1 MNKKLLITF
10 LYFILV
16 ALSMWFIAY
25 FAGFFSTP
33 DKLFTP
39 ITDQEWEELAVMPQ
53 VLARGELQY
62 KLRCYKCHGYNGEGN
77 SKGPSLLESSWI
89 EKSDYNDIYEIIHSG
104 RPELEKYG
112 YSKKLLPPDIKAI
125 SIHVKKIHSEAKK

>member
-1 MNKKLLITF
+1 
-10 LYFILV
+10 
-16 ALSMWFIAY
+16 MWFIAY

-33 DKLFTP
+33 DKVFSP
-39 ITDQEWEELAVMPQ
+39 IPNDTWQELALSPQ
-53 VLARGELQY
+53 VKARGELQY

-77 SKGPSLLESSWI
+77 TKGPSLLESKWV

-112 YSKKLLPPDIKAI
+112 YAKKLLPADIQAI
-125 SIHVKKIHSEAKK
+125 SVHVKKIHSDFINLTQSDND